1 MSTKTIK
8 RGGRT
13 RPMGIIG
20 AAISTALVP
29 FGLIAAQKSVQKKTM
44 KKSKKSRRTKKRSS
58 KSKRSRKS
66 KKSRK

>member
-1 MSTKTIK
+1 MTTKTIK

-29 FGLIAAQKSVQKKTM
+29 FGLMAAQKTAQKKTM
-44 KKSKKSRRTKKRSS
+44 KKSKKSRRTKKRS
-58 KSKRSRKS
+58 RKG
-66 KKSRK
+66 KKSTKAKKLKK

>member
-29 FGLIAAQKSVQKKTM
+29 FGLIAAQKSVQKKPPFWLAYLYWG
-44 KKSKKSRRTKKRSS
+44 
-58 KSKRSRKS
+58 
-66 KKSRK
+66 